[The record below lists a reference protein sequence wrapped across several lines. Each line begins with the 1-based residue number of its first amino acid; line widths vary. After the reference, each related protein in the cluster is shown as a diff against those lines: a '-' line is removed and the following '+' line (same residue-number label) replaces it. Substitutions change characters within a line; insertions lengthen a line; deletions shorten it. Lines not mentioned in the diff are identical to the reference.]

1 MKSLLIDQM
10 RLANANLKLRWLW
23 SLAALG
29 MWMLCLGLNIPLQ
42 HLLIAQAWLTLILG
56 NVLLS
61 MYQRHDAYQPYWAV
75 VLGLCLDW
83 WVLTEFLF
91 FTGGASNPL
100 IFLYL
105 IPVLFAALMCKH
117 TIAISMAIASVLAYG
132 VMYVW
137 HLPLINPHWQH
148 QNMQLHFLGMWLTFA
163 ISITM
168 MTAVVTW
175 LMSYLKQREHLLRE
189 ADRNQMRDENML
201 WLGMNAANLAH
212 QLSTPLNNL
221 YLLVGEFQAKSQAED
236 LEDLELMQLQLN
248 ECTQI
253 LHQLRQKQEN
263 HPHPALFSQVLSQH
277 LSQWQNLC
285 PQVVVQWQSL
295 HDNQQKIIIDPL
307 FWPALFNILNNAADA
322 GDYQVKLD
330 TQIENGW
337 LTVNVINE
345 KGSLSEHYFYQEG
358 LQAQATQKPAGLG
371 LGIQLSHATLEK
383 MGGSLNLFNRP
394 QGGVQAVICVP
405 VTEL

>member
-1 MKSLLIDQM
+1 M
-10 RLANANLKLRWLW
+10 
-23 SLAALG
+23 
-29 MWMLCLGLNIPLQ
+29 CLGLNIPLP

-56 NVLLS
+56 NILLS
-61 MYQRHDAYQPYWAV
+61 VYQKHDAYQPYWAV

-105 IPVLFAALMCKH
+105 IPVLFAALMCQYVF
-117 TIAISMAIASVLAYG
+117 AIGMAIASVLAYG
-132 VMYVW
+132 IMYVW
-137 HLPLINPHWQH
+137 YLPLISHHWLH
-148 QNMQLHFLGMWLTFA
+148 QNIQLHFLGMWLTFG
-163 ISITM
+163 ISISM
-168 MTAVVTW
+168 MTAAVTW
-175 LMSYLKQREHLLRE
+175 LMADLKQRDRLLRE
-189 ADRNQMRDENML
+189 ADRNQMRDENIL

-221 YLLVGEFQAKSQAED
+221 YLLVGEYRAKSSSED
-236 LEDLELMQLQLN
+236 LEDLDLMQLQLD

-253 LHQLRQKQEN
+253 LHQLREQQEIN
-263 HPHPALFSQVLSQH
+263 HQPTVFDQVLEQH
-277 LSQWQNLC
+277 LNQWRNLR
-285 PQVVVQWQSL
+285 PQVVVQWQYF
-295 HDNQQKIIIDPL
+295 HKNTQKVILDPL

-322 GDYQVKLD
+322 GENQVSLD
-330 TQIENGW
+330 TRIEKGW
-337 LTVNVINE
+337 LTVHVINE
-345 KGSLSEHYFYQEG
+345 KGSLTEHYFYQEG
-358 LQAQATQKPAGLG
+358 LQVQATQKPAGLG

-405 VTEL
+405 ITEL